1 MILQVYTDGG
11 SKGNPGPAAIGGVA
25 YLDKKI
31 IFKFREDIGVA
42 TNNDAEYK
50 AVIKAYKK
58 IKELTNSRVNELN
71 KINIIEFNSDSQL
84 LVNQLNGLYKVKN
97 GRIREYIMQIKI
109 LEQEVK
115 IPVSYQYIPR
125 EKNQVADDL
134 VNNIY

>member
-11 SKGNPGPAAIGGVA
+11 SKGNPGPAAIGGIA

-31 IFKFREDIGVA
+31 IFKFRDDIGVA

-50 AVIKAYKK
+50 AVIMAYKK
-58 IKELTNSRVNELN
+58 LLVISDKLLGV
-71 KINIIEFNSDSQL
+71 KKIEFNSDSQL

-97 GRIREYIMQIKI
+97 GRIREYIMQIRI
-109 LEQEVK
+109 LEQEIK
-115 IPVSYQYIPR
+115 IPVSYQHITR
-125 EKNQVADDL
+125 EKNQVADAL